1 MLEVK
6 NAVEVVIRIF
16 VKCNGMCKQAIILHC
31 DWLIAPLDKNS
42 SQFSQSMVLA
52 GSDT

>member
-16 VKCNGMCKQAIILHC
+16 VKCNGLCKQAII
-31 DWLIAPLDKNS
+31 S
-42 SQFSQSMVLA
+42 SSL
-52 GSDT
+52 